1 MEADLDL
8 IWSAEHKKIFSRVTG
23 YDQSIIYKLNASHHT
38 GLSGVK
44 GLFNLEVPQRNIDLK
59 ISSNVQNSQLR
70 VKGLVRTLA

>member
-8 IWSAEHKKIFSRVTG
+8 IWSAEHKKISSRVTG
-23 YDQSIIYKLNASHHT
+23 NDHSIIYKLNASHQT
-38 GLSGVK
+38 GSSGAK

-70 VKGLVRTLA
+70 VKGLVRTPA